1 MTGTPSRT
9 ARVSTARWD
18 LKEAVSKLLT
28 RGTRIAC
35 EALCGGARERLFLK
49 PYVIRNRMVYMRRV
63 WKEGHASYPGSSVR
77 LPQARAVER
86 ESDGRTEVSRGR

>member
-9 ARVSTARWD
+9 ARVSTARGD

-35 EALCGGARERLFLK
+35 EALYDGVRERRFLK

-63 WKEGHASYPGSSVR
+63 RKEGHASYPGSSVC
-77 LPQARAVER
+77 LPRARAVER
-86 ESDGRTEVSRGR
+86 QSDGRAEVSRGR